1 MSKQLQVWGC
11 VIVASSHWPTTVRQP
26 RCIVAAPSRAA
37 AARALG
43 VTSRWLAEYGCEAG
57 AEAEIAVALSV
68 PGVAWCA
75 VTDLHPPTFAE
86 IPR

>member
-1 MSKQLQVWGC
+1 MSKQLQVWGA
-11 VIVASSHWPTTVRQP
+11 VIVANSDWPTNVRQP

-43 VTSRWLAEYGCEAG
+43 VTSRWLAEYGSTTG
-57 AEAEIAVALSV
+57 NDAEIAVALSA
-68 PGVAWCA
+68 PGVPWCA

-86 IPR
+86 IPS